1 MKQALL
7 DTGGLTN
14 PEVLD
19 AIKRLKI
26 QTDIG
31 DQIETTMTFDKHI
44 RTTVPSLMIFLSY
57 NKQMKNLR
65 IPMILHLSPG
75 LHTH

>member
-1 MKQALL
+1 MFTKELNKISFTRLKQALL

-31 DQIETTMTFDKHI
+31 DQIRDHNDF
-44 RTTVPSLMIFLSY
+44 
-57 NKQMKNLR
+57 
-65 IPMILHLSPG
+65 
-75 LHTH
+75 